1 MTWIPLAT
9 GEKAIAS
16 AHTVLYDLILMD
28 LQMPGMD
35 GFEAA
40 DAIRALKPYQ
50 NVPIWLS
57 PRFVR

>member
-1 MTWIPLAT
+1 VDSAAT
-9 GEKAIAS
+9 GEEAIAS

-40 DAIRALKPYQ
+40 DAIRALQTLPECAD
-50 NVPIWLS
+50 PGFH
-57 PRFVR
+57 REFVR